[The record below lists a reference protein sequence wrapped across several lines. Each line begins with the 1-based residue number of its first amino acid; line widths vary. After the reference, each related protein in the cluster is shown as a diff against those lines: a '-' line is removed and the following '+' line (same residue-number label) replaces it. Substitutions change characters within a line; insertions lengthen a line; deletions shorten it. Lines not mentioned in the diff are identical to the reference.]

1 MAHAEALRR
10 ADPESQMARQFGDD
24 YRNSGL
30 TPKQVAMLEFVEHLT
45 FSPST
50 ITNAFHNELR
60 EYGWMDADIVDMVHI
75 TALYSFM
82 VRIADGLGVEMEAG
96 RGWEPVAE
104 RLPFKDEITQKTFK
118 NIVTLRD

>member
-1 MAHAEALRR
+1 
-10 ADPESQMARQFGDD
+10 MARQFGDD

-30 TPKQVAMLEFVEHLT
+30 TSKQVAILGFVEHLT
-45 FSPST
+45 LSPST

-82 VRIADGLGVEMEAG
+82 VRIAEGLGVEMEAG

-118 NIVTLRD
+118 NIVTLGD